1 MKNEA
6 TFNNAVMLLI
16 GVPLILSWL
25 SFACYVIYSGVQDDT
40 GFIQE
45 NLDFYIALV
54 ATIGA
59 PALLYVQA
67 ILEAWKAEQ
76 SAKLNT
82 LPQWLEME
90 IQQSIGSHSHDLKM
104 EESDL
109 YHQQRLEDREQIHQH
124 GGDDE

>member
-1 MKNEA
+1 MMKE
-6 TFNNAVMLLI
+6 TSFNNGVMLLV

-25 SFACYVIYSGVQDDT
+25 SFACYVIYSGVQDET
-40 GFIQE
+40 GFIQD

-82 LPQWLEME
+82 LPQRLEMDIE
-90 IQQSIGSHSHDLKM
+90 QALGRHTHTLKM
-104 EESDL
+104 EESGMF
-109 YHQQRLEDREQIHQH
+109 HQHRLEDREQLHTH
-124 GGDDE
+124 RGEDE